1 MITSLASEA
10 RRAPALA
17 ALRQRSAASS
27 QQPHPTA
34 ATATPPS
41 VSPCPPPFAPVSLSG
56 SRARGLAYE
65 RKVGKVLASRCAKAG
80 WKLWDH
86 QWFAYKDDLG
96 VKHFQ
101 PDFIIERETDNVLVE
116 VKLTFVDT
124 SAQINKYLH
133 YLKIFGLN
141 CFPLVIVRNLVPTT
155 SLIITDFGKIT
166 PNAVLHLWI

>member
-17 ALRQRSAASS
+17 ALRQRHAAKVAT
-27 QQPHPTA
+27 PLTA
-34 ATATPPS
+34 ATSPS
-41 VSPCPPPFAPVSLSG
+41 VSPCPPPFNHTPLNG
-56 SRARGLAYE
+56 SRAQGLAYE
-65 RKVGKVLASRCAKAG
+65 RKVGKLLTAHCDKAG

-86 QWFAYKDDLG
+86 QWFAYKDDSG

-116 VKLTFVDT
+116 VKLTLVDT
-124 SAQINKYLH
+124 SAQINKYLY

-141 CFPLVIVRNLVPTT
+141 CFPLVIVRNLTPAA
-155 SLIITDFGKIT
+155 SLIITDFDKII